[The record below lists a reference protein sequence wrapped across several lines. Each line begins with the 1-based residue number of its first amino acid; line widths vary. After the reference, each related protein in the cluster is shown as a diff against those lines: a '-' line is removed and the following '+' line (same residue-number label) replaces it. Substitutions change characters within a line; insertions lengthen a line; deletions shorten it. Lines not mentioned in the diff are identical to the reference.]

1 MNGKKLACVIL
12 IMIVAGIAY
21 GTQIMGQR
29 AKAMRD
35 EAETSE
41 NERRAAASELE
52 VSKISLTKLNEDTK
66 ELRNFLKAW
75 EPVAQ
80 RIQTGQEA
88 EQLLL
93 SILRDSGILTVSQK
107 FEVKT
112 SQTNLLIP
120 KSLQGTLIVQGEYNK
135 VLNWMGDFERK
146 LPLARITSC
155 RLKQGETGRQANI
168 EIHFDIPM
176 VDLDAKFE
184 ETK

>member
-29 AKAMRD
+29 AKSMRD
-35 EAETSE
+35 DAEAAETE
-41 NERRAAASELE
+41 KRAAQSDLD

-66 ELRNFLKAW
+66 ELRNFLRAW
-75 EPVAQ
+75 EPVVQ

-93 SILRDSGILTVSQK
+93 SLLRDTGILTVSQK

-112 SQTNLLIP
+112 SQTNLLVP

-135 VLNWMGDFERK
+135 VLNWLGDFERK
-146 LPLARITSC
+146 LPLARINSC

-168 EIHFDIPM
+168 EIHFEIPM
-176 VDLDAKFE
+176 VNLDAQFDEVK
-184 ETK
+184 

>member
-41 NERRAAASELE
+41 NERRAASNELE
-52 VSKISLTKLNEDTK
+52 VSKITKD
-66 ELRNFLKAW
+66 LRNFLKAW

-176 VDLDAKFE
+176 VDLDAKFDD
-184 ETK
+184 TK